1 MFAVFQPS
9 PRPPQCRAVPLATSR
24 KTPHSV
30 ACATRLPWD
39 SPRDVC
45 NGFGELAKTKTST
58 TTSTTV
64 TMVTPVYRWNRRNWC
79 AVTTTGRNSAVTR
92 NGPGLLVARSTQPG
106 LDVSLLFCW
115 RSFALWLLG
124 HVPHTVQLGYN
135 KVLATGKIALFYPS
149 INLRDSF
156 LYRSFPLSFGE
167 KQNPVRL
174 SNSLLS
180 VLMMH

>member
-1 MFAVFQPS
+1 MFVVFQPS

-24 KTPHSV
+24 KTPLSV
-30 ACATRLPWD
+30 ARATRLRWD
-39 SPRDVC
+39 SPRDVSD
-45 NGFGELAKTKTST
+45 GFGELATTST

-92 NGPGLLVARSTQPG
+92 NGPRLLVARSTQPG

-115 RSFALWLLG
+115 HSFPFWLLG

-135 KVLATGKIALFYPS
+135 KVLGTGKIVLFYPS
-149 INLRDSF
+149 IHL
-156 LYRSFPLSFGE
+156 
-167 KQNPVRL
+167 
-174 SNSLLS
+174 
-180 VLMMH
+180 

>member
-24 KTPHSV
+24 KTPLSV
-30 ACATRLPWD
+30 ARATQVPWD
-39 SPRDVC
+39 SPQDVC
-45 NGFGELAKTKTST
+45 DGFGELAKTST

-92 NGPGLLVARSTQPG
+92 NGPRLLVARFTQPG

-115 RSFALWLLG
+115 RSFPFWLLG

-135 KVLATGKIALFYPS
+135 KVLGTGQIALFYPS
-149 INLRDSF
+149 I
-156 LYRSFPLSFGE
+156 PL
-167 KQNPVRL
+167 
-174 SNSLLS
+174 
-180 VLMMH
+180 

>member
-1 MFAVFQPS
+1 MFVVFQPS

-24 KTPHSV
+24 KTPLSV

-45 NGFGELAKTKTST
+45 DGFGELATTST

-64 TMVTPVYRWNRRNWC
+64 TMVTPVYRWNRRNWY

-92 NGPGLLVARSTQPG
+92 NGPRLLVARPTQPG

-115 RSFALWLLG
+115 RSFPFWLLG

-149 INLRDSF
+149 INLYRSF
-156 LYRSFPLSFGE
+156 LYRSFTISLAKEE
-167 KQNPVRL
+167 KIP
-174 SNSLLS
+174 SDS
-180 VLMMH
+180 

>member
-1 MFAVFQPS
+1 MFVVFQPS

-24 KTPHSV
+24 KTPLSV
-30 ACATRLPWD
+30 ARATRLPWD

-45 NGFGELAKTKTST
+45 DGFGELA

-64 TMVTPVYRWNRRNWC
+64 TMATQVYRWNRRNWC

-92 NGPGLLVARSTQPG
+92 NGPGLLVARCTQPG

-115 RSFALWLLG
+115 RSFPLWLLG

-135 KVLATGKIALFYPS
+135 KVLGIGKIA
-149 INLRDSF
+149 
-156 LYRSFPLSFGE
+156 
-167 KQNPVRL
+167 
-174 SNSLLS
+174 
-180 VLMMH
+180 VL

>member
-1 MFAVFQPS
+1 MFVVFQPS

-30 ACATRLPWD
+30 ARATRLPWD
-39 SPRDVC
+39 SPRDVYD
-45 NGFGELAKTKTST
+45 GFGELT

-64 TMVTPVYRWNRRNWC
+64 TMVTQVYRWNRKNWC

-92 NGPGLLVARSTQPG
+92 NGPRLLVARSTQPG

-115 RSFALWLLG
+115 RSFPFWLLG

-135 KVLATGKIALFYPS
+135 KVLATGKIALFYLS
-149 INLRDSF
+149 INL
-156 LYRSFPLSFGE
+156 YLSFRISFGKEE
-167 KQNPVRL
+167 KIP
-174 SNSLLS
+174 SDSLTRYFLFR
-180 VLMMH
+180 